1 MAKTSIHF
9 KPAKVG
15 SVEAHNERSQEY
27 LDGVRKSGR
36 EFYFFPDLTHLNQS
50 LVNPKYEDMTC
61 EELFEKQQK
70 LYFDK
75 FGQKPNLKDRVVKN
89 QKTGKERLISG
100 WSPIR
105 EGVCP
110 IKEDTK
116 LEDFMP
122 FIKWCEDNGLNLIR
136 IDLHFDEGY
145 ETIKGLRT
153 FNRHAHI
160 VVDWLDW
167 KTCKTAKLD
176 ASKMSEAQ
184 DVIADAL
191 GMERGEKKVDSG
203 RIHLNPAEFREKKAE
218 EKAAELEEENQ
229 ILKEENQEL
238 KRENDTL
245 RNTNT
250 GLSAKIMDAWKFK
263 GRAEKAEASLET
275 EKSSRIEDNAKND
288 QLVAKLQ
295 EELEIEKK
303 KVVEERKI
311 RFDKDKEYNSEIERL
326 KGIIRQKNSQI
337 KDLTVTVG
345 KETSQGQDKVKT
357 FKR

>member
-27 LDGVRKSGR
+27 LDSVKRSGR
-36 EFYFFPDLTHLNQS
+36 EFYFFPDLTHLNRS
-50 LVNPKYEDMTC
+50 VVNPKYEDMTC

-89 QKTGKERLISG
+89 QKTGKERVISG

-105 EGVCP
+105 EGVAP

-116 LEDFMP
+116 PEDFMP
-122 FIKWCEDNGLNLIR
+122 FIKWCEENGLNIIR

-145 ETIKGLRT
+145 ETLKGLRL

-167 KTCKTAKLD
+167 KTGKTIKLD
-176 ASKMSEAQ
+176 EAKMSEAQ
-184 DVIADAL
+184 DVIAAAL
-191 GMERGEKKVDSG
+191 GMERGEKKTETG
-203 RIHLNPAEFREKKAE
+203 KTHLNPAEYREKVAE

-229 ILKEENQEL
+229 ALKEENRKL
-238 KRENDTL
+238 KKDNDIL
-245 RNTNT
+245 RKSNT
-250 GLSAKIMDAWKFK
+250 GISAKYLDSWKYKNRAIDAEAALK
-263 GRAEKAEASLET
+263 AEKSA
-275 EKSSRIEDNAKND
+275 RIEDNAKND
-288 QLVAKLQ
+288 QSVAKLQ
-295 EELEIEKK
+295 KELEIEKK
-303 KVVEERKI
+303 KVAEERKS
-311 RFDKDKEYNSEIERL
+311 RFDKEKEYTAEIERL
-326 KGIIRQKNSQI
+326 KGIIRQKNSHI
-337 KDLTVTVG
+337 KDLTVG
-345 KETSQGQDKVKT
+345 KETSQEQNQTKN